1 MFRKSILKAKKK
13 SRLLE
18 YVSFKDFINES
29 DFILDEKNLVWFAGN
44 YSIPSQCL
52 FYNNILINNNIDI
65 LDKKKVIKFFISKN
79 GKYILS
85 SEFTKIYIV
94 PVRKAL
100 RKHKIFDK
108 LIFKL
113 LVRVKVFDK
122 DKYLDLVNSKD
133 LNYHSLLFKIHN
145 YKV

>member
-13 SRLLE
+13 SRMLE
-18 YVSFKDFINES
+18 YVSFKDFIHKS
-29 DFILDEKNLVWFAGN
+29 DFILDDKNLIWYAGN
-44 YSIPSQCL
+44 YSIPSKCL

-65 LDKKKVIKFFISKN
+65 LNKKLVIKFFTSKE
-79 GKYILS
+79 GKYALS

-94 PVRKAL
+94 PVRKLL

-108 LIFKL
+108 LLFKL

-122 DKYLDLVNSKD
+122 DKYFDLVKSKD
-133 LNYHSLLFKIHN
+133 LKYHTLLFNIHN
-145 YKV
+145 Y